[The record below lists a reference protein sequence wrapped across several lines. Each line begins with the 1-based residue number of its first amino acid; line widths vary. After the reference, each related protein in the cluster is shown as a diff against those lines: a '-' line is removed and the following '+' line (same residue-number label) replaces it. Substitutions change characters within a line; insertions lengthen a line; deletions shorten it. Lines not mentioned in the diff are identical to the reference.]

1 MFFFGVIFALV
12 AGILFGLIG
21 PTTKIA
27 YNFGASASLAILFRY
42 VVATIFILPFIPFQ
56 KNLLKTYQKNIIS
69 FLLISLGSILLT
81 SGLLISFNYIDV
93 SLAVLIFCLYPIY
106 VLIYSVLVDKEEIN
120 IIVKFL
126 FFLTFIGI
134 FLVLGP
140 SLKIVNLIGI
150 IFAVIASIG
159 ATSMIIINQKMSR
172 KGIQPIPINIFIN
185 IIVKFLFFSTFIGI
199 FLVLGPS
206 LKIVNLI
213 GIIFALIA
221 SIGATSMIIINQ
233 KMSKKGIQPIP
244 INIFI
249 NIINTIFFFLIIK
262 VFFSLKINFDF
273 NIYLFIFI
281 PSACYCLAFLSQLY
295 AIPRIGQSNTAL
307 FLYLEPVVGVLGA
320 VYFLDEILTFSQLVG
335 AVVVMLSLLLATY
348 YTNKTKN
355 VVS

>member
-1 MFFFGVIFALV
+1 MFIFGVIFALV

-56 KNLLKTYQKNIIS
+56 KSLLKTYQKNIIS

-81 SGLLISFNYIDV
+81 SGLLISFNYINV

-126 FFLTFIGI
+126 FFSTFIGI

-140 SLKIVNLIGI
+140 SLRIDNLIGI

-159 ATSMIIINQKMSR
+159 ATSMIVINQKMSR
-172 KGIQPIPINIFIN
+172 
-185 IIVKFLFFSTFIGI
+185 
-199 FLVLGPS
+199 
-206 LKIVNLI
+206 
-213 GIIFALIA
+213 
-221 SIGATSMIIINQ
+221 
-233 KMSKKGIQPIP
+233 KGIQPIP

-262 VFFSLKINFDF
+262 IFFSLNISYDF
-273 NIYLFIFI
+273 YIYLFIFI

-307 FLYLEPVVGVLGA
+307 FLYLEPVVGILGA

-335 AVVVMLSLLLATY
+335 AVVVILSLLLATY